1 MKKFLLTLLAL
12 VWVSAAAFA
21 GEYTIQFK
29 GNGTSDSST
38 AFSQTKSISTFV
50 ESGAEYLST
59 IKSVSKV
66 YQAKE
71 GYGMKFSSASAPGN
85 ITFALTTDG
94 CKKISKIVATLAA
107 YNNAGDLAAAAM
119 AINGV
124 SQDVR
129 DADLLEYT
137 FEYPEAAEVTTLEL
151 VATKR
156 VYVQKLVVTYE
167 EEQTGPTEYV
177 TFPADIVSSN
187 ADANRYTST
196 LTLTVNGAAQ
206 TISNLQS
213 SSDKHIYKDAT
224 AQSATF
230 APGDVVT
237 IQSDFKGSWMHG
249 YLWIDYNQDFQFTA
263 DVDANDIPTAT
274 SELVGY
280 TNYNANPD
288 GGGYWHNSA
297 GTRLTG
303 GGDGCANQ
311 PFTFT
316 IPADLAPGTIAHVL
330 SWTTTSLIP
339 LPILTVQ
346 KTKFRKTVVSLPILL
361 FM

>member
-137 FEYPEAAEVTTLEL
+137 FEYPEAAEVTTLEF

-167 EEQTGPTEYV
+167 EEQTGPTYETY
-177 TFPADIVSSN
+177 PADINSTHSE
-187 ADANRYTST
+187 RYTT
-196 LTLTVNGAAQ
+196 KLTFDCGGATQEVTDLQTGLRQPVYQDAVAQ
-206 TISNLQS
+206 
-213 SSDKHIYKDAT
+213 
-224 AQSATF
+224 
-230 APGDVVT
+230 VVT
-237 IQSDFKGSWMHG
+237 FM
-249 YLWIDYNQDFQFTA
+249 
-263 DVDANDIPTAT
+263 
-274 SELVGY
+274 
-280 TNYNANPD
+280 
-288 GGGYWHNSA
+288 
-297 GTRLTG
+297 
-303 GGDGCANQ
+303 
-311 PFTFT
+311 
-316 IPADLAPGTIAHVL
+316 PAL
-330 SWTTTSLIP
+330 
-339 LPILTVQ
+339 
-346 KTKFRKTVVSLPILL
+346 R
-361 FM
+361 